1 MGKKVMSLE
10 DLRRIKER
18 AQDQTSL
25 RSPRDKVRVIVGL
38 GTCGIAAGAR
48 EVMRAVLEEI
58 EKRGLKDV
66 VVESTGCIGMCQN
79 EPLLDVI
86 RPGEP
91 RITYGRVTPQDV
103 PLIIS
108 EHVVNGRIYAE
119 KLIGRAD

>member
-18 AQDQTSL
+18 AQDQTSA
-25 RSPRDKVRVIVGL
+25 RSVGAKTRIIVGL

-48 EVMRAVLEEI
+48 EVMAAVLEEI

-66 VVESTGCIGMCQN
+66 VVESTGCIGMCQS

-86 RPGEP
+86 KPGEP
-91 RITYGRVTPQDV
+91 RITYGRVTPKDV
-103 PLIIS
+103 PLIVA
-108 EHVVNGRIYAE
+108 EHVVNGRIYRE

>member
-1 MGKKVMSLE
+1 MGKRIMSLE
-10 DLRRIKER
+10 DLRRIKEG

-25 RSPRDKVRVIVGL
+25 RSPKDKVRVIIGL

-119 KLIGRAD
+119 KLVGRAD